1 MSEKFCLKWNDFQS
15 NVSKSFRIFRNEDY
29 LHDVTLVGDDHIQ
42 VSAHKLVLSASSEY
56 FKDLFKNNKHS
67 FPMIC
72 LEGISSNDLTNILDY
87 MYNGEIQI
95 YQDHLDRF
103 LIIAKRLKLEGLLS
117 DNSSKEEE
125 IKPSPKMK
133 LQEVLKVE
141 ESYDNFQTEIIMPES
156 QIELTNS
163 DDTSELDQKLYE
175 YMEKNSDGK
184 YSCKL
189 CGKVMKT
196 KAHMKLHVETHIEGL
211 SFSCNICG
219 KEYRSRNSL
228 GFHTYRHHK

>member
-87 MYNGEIQI
+87 MY
-95 YQDHLDRF
+95 LRW
-103 LIIAKRLKLEGLLS
+103 
-117 DNSSKEEE
+117 
-125 IKPSPKMK
+125 
-133 LQEVLKVE
+133 
-141 ESYDNFQTEIIMPES
+141 
-156 QIELTNS
+156 
-163 DDTSELDQKLYE
+163 
-175 YMEKNSDGK
+175 
-184 YSCKL
+184 
-189 CGKVMKT
+189 
-196 KAHMKLHVETHIEGL
+196 
-211 SFSCNICG
+211 
-219 KEYRSRNSL
+219 RNSNL
-228 GFHTYRHHK
+228 PRSS